1 MDNYTLGLGNELDA
15 AKLMFSEPW
24 NKGQKK
30 NIVNKLLLSQPGPF
44 VVRQIVIGYKVKIK
58 KNIVMFK

>member
-1 MDNYTLGLGNELDA
+1 LGLGNELDA
-15 AKLMFSEPW
+15 EMLMFLEPW
-24 NKGQKK
+24 NKVQRK

-44 VVRQIVIGYKVKIK
+44 VVRQVVIGYKVK